1 MESTKILDLLNDL
14 RKKCIANDDE
24 LMNSLNISLAEF
36 NFFLIFDGNKRLSS
50 EWLAEN
56 MNLSLSRVSR
66 IVDRM
71 VLNGLLIR
79 KTDLNDRRAI
89 KLKLSKKGLYTYKK
103 ISINKIDCDKNI
115 RKKLSE
121 EEESLELESNLKRI
135 LSLL

>member
-24 LMNSLNISLAEF
+24 LMDSLNISLAEF
-36 NFFLIFDGNKRLSS
+36 NFFLVIDADKILSS

-66 IVDRM
+66 IIYRM
-71 VLNGLLIR
+71 VIKGLLTRNI
-79 KTDLNDRRAI
+79 DPNDRRSI
-89 KLKLSKKGLYTYKK
+89 NLELSEKGLYTYKRVILKK
-103 ISINKIDCDKNI
+103 IECEKNI
-115 RKKLSE
+115 REKLSE
-121 EEESLELESNLKRI
+121 EESQELESNLKRI

>member
-36 NFFLIFDGNKRLSS
+36 NFFLVIDADKILSS

-66 IVDRM
+66 IIYRM
-71 VLNGLLIR
+71 VIKGLLTRNI
-79 KTDLNDRRAI
+79 DPNDRRSI
-89 KLKLSKKGLYTYKK
+89 NLELSEKGLYTYKRVILYK
-103 ISINKIDCDKNI
+103 IECEKNI
-115 RKKLSE
+115 REKLSE
-121 EEESLELESNLKRI
+121 EESQELESNLKRI

>member
-14 RKKCIANDDE
+14 RKKCIAKDDE

-36 NFFLIFDGNKRLSS
+36 NFFLVIDADKILSS

-66 IVDRM
+66 IIYRM
-71 VLNGLLIR
+71 VIKGLLTRNI
-79 KTDLNDRRAI
+79 DPNDRRSI
-89 KLKLSKKGLYTYKK
+89 NLELSEKGLYTYKRV
-103 ISINKIDCDKNI
+103 ILNKIECEKNI
-115 RKKLSE
+115 REKLSE
-121 EEESLELESNLKRI
+121 EESQELESNLKRI

>member
-36 NFFLIFDGNKRLSS
+36 NFFLVIDADKILSS

-66 IVDRM
+66 IIYRM
-71 VLNGLLIR
+71 VIKGLLTRNI
-79 KTDLNDRRAI
+79 DPNDRRSI
-89 KLKLSKKGLYTYKK
+89 NLELSEKGLYTYKRVILKK
-103 ISINKIDCDKNI
+103 IECEKNI
-115 RKKLSE
+115 REKLSE
-121 EEESLELESNLKRI
+121 EESQELESNLKRI

>member
-1 MESTKILDLLNDL
+1 MESTTILDLLNDL
-14 RKKCIANDDE
+14 RKRCIANDDE

-36 NFFLIFDGNKRLSS
+36 NFFITVDTDTILSS

-66 IVDRM
+66 IIDRM

-79 KTDLNDRRAI
+79 TSDPNDRRAI
-89 KLKLSKKGLYTYKK
+89 KLKLSEKGLYTYKRVHL
-103 ISINKIDCDKNI
+103 NKVDCEKNI
-115 RKKLSE
+115 RNNLSV
-121 EEESLELESNLKRI
+121 EESQELESNLKRI

>member
-14 RKKCIANDDE
+14 RKRCIANDDE

-36 NFFLIFDGNKRLSS
+36 HFFLIINADKILSS

-66 IVDRM
+66 IIDRM
-71 VLNGLLIR
+71 VINGLLIR
-79 KTDLNDRRAI
+79 TSDSNDRRAI
-89 KLKLSKKGLYTYKK
+89 KLELSEKGLYIYKRV
-103 ISINKIDCDKNI
+103 ILNKIDCEKNI
-115 RKKLSE
+115 RSKLSE
-121 EEESLELESNLKRI
+121 EECQELESNLKRI

>member
-1 MESTKILDLLNDL
+1 MESTTILDLLNDL

-36 NFFLIFDGNKRLSS
+36 NFFLIIDADKILSS

-66 IVDRM
+66 IIDRM
-71 VLNGLLIR
+71 VINGLLIR
-79 KTDLNDRRAI
+79 NIDPNDRRAI
-89 KLKLSKKGLYTYKK
+89 KLELSEKGLYIYKRV
-103 ISINKIDCDKNI
+103 ILNKIDCEKNI
-115 RKKLSE
+115 RENLST
-121 EEESLELESNLKRI
+121 EESQELESNLKRI

>member
-36 NFFLIFDGNKRLSS
+36 NFFLVIDADKILSS

-66 IVDRM
+66 IIYRM
-71 VLNGLLIR
+71 VIKGLLTRNI
-79 KTDLNDRRAI
+79 DPNDRRSI
-89 KLKLSKKGLYTYKK
+89 NLELSEKGLYTYKRV
-103 ISINKIDCDKNI
+103 ILNKIECEKNI
-115 RKKLSE
+115 REKLSE
-121 EEESLELESNLKRI
+121 EESQELESNLKRI